1 MDYQWDFGAVWQHR
15 EMFLTGIIGTAQLAA
30 LSVGLG
36 VVVGLVVAMMRLS
49 PRKYL
54 NAPATVFVEFY
65 RNTPPLVHFF
75 WFFYALPM
83 VAGISLSPYWAAT
96 IALATQSGAFYAE
109 VFRGG
114 IKSVEKG
121 QWEGAKAIGM
131 SHFRALYRVIIPQAT
146 RRMVGPFVERTFE
159 LTKTTS
165 LASTL
170 AYADIVYQAM
180 QVNSI
185 TFRPLEVYTTV
196 ALIYFVSLLMLSTVF
211 RFAEHRMARY

>member
-1 MDYQWDFGAVWQHR
+1 MNYQWNFASVWQHR
-15 EMFLTGIIGTAQLAA
+15 EMFLTGIIGTAQLAT
-30 LSVGLG
+30 LSVGIG
-36 VVVGLVVAMMRLS
+36 IVVGCIVAVMRLS
-49 PRKYL
+49 PKKYL

-83 VAGISLSPYWAAT
+83 VAGINLSPYWAAT

-121 QWEGAKAIGM
+121 QWEAAKAIGM
-131 SHFRALYRVIIPQAT
+131 SHFRTMFRVIVPQAA
-146 RRMVGPFVERTFE
+146 RRMAGPFIERTFE

-170 AYADIVYQAM
+170 AYSDVLYQAM
-180 QVNSI
+180 RVNSM

-196 ALIYFVSLLMLSTVF
+196 ALIYFVSLLMMSTLF
-211 RFAEHRMARY
+211 RIAEHRLVRY

>member
-1 MDYQWDFGAVWQHR
+1 MNYQWNFGSVWQHR

-30 LSVGLG
+30 LSVGIG
-36 VVVGLVVAMMRLS
+36 IVVGCIVAVMRLS
-49 PRKYL
+49 PKKYL

-83 VAGISLSPYWAAT
+83 VAGINLSPYWAAT

-114 IKSVEKG
+114 IKSVDKG

-131 SHFRALYRVIIPQAT
+131 SHFRTMFRVIVPQAA
-146 RRMVGPFVERTFE
+146 RRMAGPFIERTFE

-170 AYADIVYQAM
+170 AYSDILYQAM
-180 QVNSI
+180 RVNSM

-196 ALIYFVSLLMLSTVF
+196 ALIYFVSLLMLSTLF
-211 RFAEHRMARY
+211 RIAEHRLVRY

>member
-1 MDYQWDFGAVWQHR
+1 MNYQWNFGSVWQHR

-30 LSVGLG
+30 LSVGIG
-36 VVVGLVVAMMRLS
+36 IVVGCIVAVMRLS
-49 PRKYL
+49 HKKYL

-83 VAGISLSPYWAAT
+83 VAGINLSPYWAAT

-131 SHFRALYRVIIPQAT
+131 SHFRTMFRVIVPQAA
-146 RRMVGPFVERTFE
+146 RRMAGPFIERTFE

-170 AYADIVYQAM
+170 AYSDILYQAM
-180 QVNSI
+180 RVNSM

-196 ALIYFVSLLMLSTVF
+196 ALIYFVSLLMLSTLF
-211 RFAEHRMARY
+211 RIAEHRLVRY

>member
-1 MDYQWDFGAVWQHR
+1 MDYQWDFGAVWQYR
-15 EMFLTGIIGTAQLAA
+15 DMFWTGIIGTAQLAGLA
-30 LSVGLG
+30 IGLGILVGLG
-36 VVVGLVVAMMRLS
+36 IALMRLS
-49 PRKYL
+49 PKRYL
-54 NAPATVFVEFY
+54 SVPATIFVEFY

-83 VAGISLSPYWAAT
+83 VAGINLSPYWAAT
-96 IALATQSGAFYAE
+96 IALATQSGAFYGE

-114 IKSVEKG
+114 IKSIERG

-131 SHFRALYRVIIPQAT
+131 THSRALYRVIVPQAM
-146 RRMVGPFVERTFE
+146 RRMTGPFIERTFE